1 MENESQLVFSLTKE
15 NPNPDAKE
23 YKLETIQD
31 IYDCVTIHNIDK
43 FLSEFG
49 IILRSAALAKSM
61 NNNKPLKHSG
71 TTWSDD

>member
-1 MENESQLVFSLTKE
+1 MENESKQVFRLQKE

-31 IYDCVTIHNIDK
+31 ICDCVTIHNIDK

-61 NNNKPLKHSG
+61 NNNKPIKFSE
-71 TTWSDD
+71 TTWIDD